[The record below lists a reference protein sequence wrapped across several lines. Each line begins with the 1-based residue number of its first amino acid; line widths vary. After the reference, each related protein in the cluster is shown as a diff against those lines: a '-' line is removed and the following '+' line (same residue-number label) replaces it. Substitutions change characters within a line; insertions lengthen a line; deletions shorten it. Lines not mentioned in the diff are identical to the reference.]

1 MPSQET
7 KNLPLT
13 QGLTGWVQF
22 TSGGP
27 GEGSHLEKPICSL
40 GTREVLH
47 HAHSLNSGCA
57 STTPI
62 CQDPNKI
69 TGIIVGTP
77 CWADHDTQ
85 AVSRLKGNAAALVY
99 AYTKFGDSFA
109 NGLSGNFAFALLDSR
124 QEVVILST
132 DRLGRYPLYY
142 QFDNDILY
150 FGTSAS
156 SVTHLIGK
164 SGTIQ
169 PQGIYNYVYFHMI
182 PSPSSVYEGLHK
194 LHAGSQAR
202 LCKGKILE
210 NRYWHPQFKEST
222 NATAQELYLE
232 LKAQLNKAVRAAI
245 PKHGKV
251 GAFLSGGLDSSTVTG
266 MLAEASE
273 QPCDAYSIGFAAE
286 GYDEMEYARITAN
299 HFGARLHEY
308 YVTPDD
314 VVAALP
320 LIASSYDEPFG
331 NSSALPAYFC
341 ARMAAD
347 DGVTLLLA
355 GDGGDEVFA
364 GNERYAQ
371 QRIFEAYKHIP
382 RLLRRGLIEP
392 LAKHIPGWMPLAEKS
407 RSYIAQANTP
417 LPDRLQTYNFL
428 HRYQASEIF
437 QHDFLRHIDIESPL
451 ELQREIYN
459 APNSAT
465 SLNRMLFLDWQYT
478 LADND
483 LRKVSHMCA
492 VAGINVA
499 YPMLDD
505 ALINFSLSIP
515 SQIKLPGAKLRD
527 FYKSALTGWLPD
539 ATISKKKQGFGLPF
553 GVGMA
558 THTPLQEL
566 AYDSIVKLKSRNIFN
581 PTFLDKAIQL
591 HKTGHAAY
599 FGELIWV
606 LTVLELWLDANS

>member
-1 MPSQET
+1 MPTQET

-22 TSGGP
+22 VSGGP
-27 GEGSHLEKPICSL
+27 DEKNQPEKPICSL
-40 GTREVLH
+40 GTRVVLH
-47 HAHSLNSGCA
+47 HASSLNSGCA

-62 CQDPNKI
+62 YQNPSKV
-69 TGIIVGTP
+69 TGLIVGTP
-77 CWADHDTQ
+77 RWTDHDTQ
-85 AVSRLKGNAAALVY
+85 AVSRVEGNAAALVY
-99 AYTKFGDSFA
+99 AYTKFGDNFSI
-109 NGLSGNFAFALLDSR
+109 GLSGNFAFALLDAA

-132 DRLGRYPLYY
+132 DRLGRFPLYY
-142 QFDNDILY
+142 QFENDTLY

-156 SVTHLIGK
+156 SVTHLIGE
-164 SGTIQ
+164 SGAIQ
-169 PQGIYNYVYFHMI
+169 PQGIYNYVYFHML
-182 PSPSSVYEGLHK
+182 PSPSSVYEGLNK
-194 LHAGSQAR
+194 LRAGSQVR

-210 NRYWHPQFKEST
+210 KRYWQPQFKEST
-222 NATAQELYLE
+222 KTTTQELYPD
-232 LKAQLNKAVRAAI
+232 LKAQLNRAVRAAI
-245 PKHGKV
+245 PKQGKV

-266 MLAEASE
+266 MLAEVSE
-273 QPCDAYSIGFAAE
+273 QSCDAYSIGFAAE

-314 VVAALP
+314 VVTALP

-371 QRIFEAYKHIP
+371 QRVFEAYKHIP
-382 RLLRRGLIEP
+382 QLLRRGLIEP
-392 LAKHIPGWMPLAEKS
+392 LTGHIPGWFPLAEKS
-407 RSYIAQANTP
+407 RSYIAQTNTP

-459 APNSAT
+459 APKSAT

-492 VAGINVA
+492 VAGIDVA

-505 ALINFSLSIP
+505 ALIDFSLSIP
-515 SQIKLPGAKLRD
+515 SKIKLPGAKLRD

-553 GVGMA
+553 GVWMA

-566 AYDSIVKLKSRNIFN
+566 AYDSIVKLKVRNIFN
-581 PTFLDKAIQL
+581 PTFLDKAIEL
-591 HKTGHAAY
+591 HRTGHAAY
-599 FGELIWV
+599 FGELIWI